1 MKLIITIAWRNI
13 QRHRGKSLVIGI
25 ILFLGAF
32 IMTVGNGVLSGM
44 DKGLRENIMNRFT
57 GHVVLVAKNQ
67 QSDNVLFIPMGR
79 DLLVMN
85 HYKDIKKVLDAQDY
99 IASFI
104 PVARGFTLILN
115 EDGDLG
121 FSLTLGVNFQD
132 YQKFFKNNVLLV
144 EGRLMKNDERG
155 VLVTTG
161 SRRQMYDRQDFWA
174 VPEGMKLNPDTLTPE
189 AKQNIARLNIR
200 HDVVLMGSSSEN
212 TTVDVRVPVRG
223 IVKYEYLNDY
233 WENFNI
239 LDIESFR
246 EAFHYVT
253 AEDAAVEIPQ
263 ERKQILQ
270 AENLEDSLF
279 AGATVV
285 NPADTGA
292 KVYRVENL
300 IGRKVVKKNVDI
312 DAGAYNVV
320 FIKLK
325 DSREIDRDVARIN
338 AALEGSGA
346 DARAVT
352 WKKATGQLADMAT
365 IIRTA
370 LFVFVVFIFFVAII
384 IIMNTLSMAAMERV
398 SELGMMR
405 AVGAQKRFIASMFF
419 SETAFLSFLFGGAG
433 ILAGVLCVYVL
444 GLLDITTTNRILEL
458 LFGGS
463 VFRPVLDFWDI
474 FTGVIE
480 LAAVTVL
487 ATIYPIR
494 TARRITPLE
503 AVARD

>member
-1 MKLIITIAWRNI
+1 MKLIFTIAWRNI
-13 QRHRGKSLVIGI
+13 RRHRGKSLVIGI
-25 ILFLGAF
+25 ILFLGAY

-44 DKGLRENIMNRFT
+44 DKGLRRNIMDRFT

-85 HYKDIKKVLDAQDY
+85 SYKDIKKVLESQDY
-99 IASFI
+99 ISAFI
-104 PVARGFTLILN
+104 PAARGFTLILN
-115 EDGDLG
+115 EDGDMG
-121 FSLTLGVNFQD
+121 FALALGVNFED
-132 YQKFFKNNVLLV
+132 YQKFFKKNVLLV
-144 EGRLMKNDERG
+144 EGRFMKNGERG
-155 VLVTTG
+155 MLVTTG
-161 SRRQMYDRQDFWA
+161 SRTQMYNRQDFWV
-174 VPEGMKLNPDTLTPE
+174 VPEGGKLDPDTLTPE
-189 AKQNIARLNIR
+189 AKENIGNLPVRS
-200 HDVVLMGSSSEN
+200 DVVLMGSSSEN

-253 AEDAAVEIPQ
+253 ADDAAVEIPQ
-263 ERKQILQ
+263 EKKIILQ
-270 AENLEDSLF
+270 SQNLEDSLF
-279 AGATVV
+279 GDAAVVKPADAGA
-285 NPADTGA
+285 N
-292 KVYRVENL
+292 VYRVENL
-300 IGRKVVKKNVDI
+300 IGRKVVKKNVDL

-320 FIKLK
+320 FVKLK
-325 DSREIDRDVARIN
+325 DDRALSRDVARIN
-338 AALEGSGA
+338 AALEAAGA

-370 LFVFVVFIFFVAII
+370 LFVFVVFIFFVAVIV
-384 IIMNTLSMAAMERV
+384 IMNTLSMAAMERV

-405 AVGAQKRFIASMFF
+405 AVGTHKSFIAAMFF

-433 ILAGVLCVYVL
+433 IIAGVVSVYAL
-444 GLLDITTTNRILEL
+444 GMIEITTTNRILEL

-463 VFRPVLDFWDI
+463 VFHPVLDFWDI
-474 FTGVIE
+474 FTGIVE
-480 LAAVTVL
+480 LAAVTL
-487 ATIYPIR
+487 FATIYPIR
-494 TARRITPLE
+494 VARRITPLE
-503 AVARD
+503 AIARD